1 MAAGVGP
8 GQAVAVRMQVHDG
21 PHAGVVVTWDRPGP
35 YLVGRAAHAQLPLVH
50 DLLASLEHCRLEVNE
65 RGCVI
70 QDLGSRQG
78 TLVNGSAVT
87 RSLLQSGDVIKIGL
101 SRLSVTITAAA
112 EPGETVLRRPSWSPT
127 AQTVI
132 GDETD
137 EAARPAAGMLDIP
150 GYTIVREIGK
160 GGMGVVYAAQ
170 RKAGGERVA
179 IKTIVPAPGAAH
191 RQVQLFLREVEVQSQ
206 LVHPRIVRFI
216 ESGEHAGQVFLV
228 MEFVDTVDVQS
239 LLRSLPRPKQIEV
252 YCGIVCQV
260 LEALEF
266 AHQRKLVHRDVK
278 PRNILVTRSGS
289 KLSAKLADF
298 GLAKNFELA
307 GLSQLTADNEI
318 RGTPAF
324 MPWEQLRSSRYV
336 KPAADIYAAG
346 ATLYF
351 YLTGQSPGHTTRG
364 ASGSGRPADVPEGLW
379 EVIERALDA
388 EPKQRFATA
397 EEMRR
402 ALRGCSDR
410 GGR

>member
-1 MAAGVGP
+1 V
-8 GQAVAVRMQVHDG
+8 QVLDG
-21 PHAGVVVTWDRPGP
+21 PHAGTVVTWDQPGP
-35 YLVGRAAHAQLPLVH
+35 YLIGRAPHARLALLH
-50 DLLASLEHCRLEVNE
+50 DLVASLEHCRLEVNE

-78 TLVNGSAVT
+78 TLVNGSAVS
-87 RSLLQSGDVIKIGL
+87 RSFLQSGDVIKVGL
-101 SRLSVTITAAA
+101 SRLSVTISVAVDS
-112 EPGETVLRRPSWSPT
+112 EKTVLRRQSWSPT
-127 AQTVI
+127 AATVI

-137 EAARPAAGMLDIP
+137 DAARLGGGMLDIP
-150 GYTIVREIGK
+150 GYSIVREIGK
-160 GGMGVVYAAQ
+160 GGMGVVYEAQ
-170 RKAGGERVA
+170 RKSTAERVA

-206 LVHPRIVRFI
+206 LTHPRIVRFI

-228 MEFVDTVDVQS
+228 MEFVETVEVEPLLKTLARAKQVQ
-239 LLRSLPRPKQIEV
+239 V

-260 LEALEF
+260 LEALDF

-278 PRNILVTRSGS
+278 PRNILVTKSGS

-351 YLTGQSPGHTTRG
+351 YLVGQTPGHTTQG
-364 ASGSGRPADVPEGLW
+364 APDTARPPDVPQGLW
-379 EVIERALDA
+379 EVIDRALDA
-388 EPKQRFATA
+388 DPKRRFATA
-397 EEMRR
+397 GEMRGAVLPFAR
-402 ALRGCSDR
+402 AQDGLAVRPH
-410 GGR
+410 